1 MRRMIISLGLV
12 LVLGIPPIRH
22 GLEES
27 MIGQMLIQIPLLALA
42 GYILGIGL
50 RKRMSPFLSRYNQY
64 GIPGL
69 LIVFFVNIYWILP
82 RSIDAA
88 LNSAFFET
96 IKFITVPLL
105 IGLPL
110 ALSWG
115 SLHLTVKGF
124 VWTNVISMFFVM
136 GWFYANSPIRLCNN
150 YLTQQ
155 QLQLGNSF
163 MVISVF
169 LLISFFCKF
178 FFVGIKNSLE

>member
-1 MRRMIISLGLV
+1 MKRMFISLGMV
-12 LVLGIPPIRH
+12 LVLSIPPIRH

-50 RKRMSPFLSRYNQY
+50 KKRMSLLLSRYNHY

-69 LIVFFVNIYWILP
+69 LIVFFANIYWILP

-88 LNSAFFET
+88 LNSALFET
-96 IKFITVPLL
+96 IKFITIPLL
-105 IGLPL
+105 IGFPL
-110 ALSWG
+110 ALSWR

-124 VWTNVISMFFVM
+124 VCANVISMSFVM

-150 YLTQQ
+150 YLTEQQ
-155 QLQLGNSF
+155 FQLGNSF
-163 MVISVF
+163 MLISAF

-178 FFVGIKNSLE
+178 FFIGIKNS